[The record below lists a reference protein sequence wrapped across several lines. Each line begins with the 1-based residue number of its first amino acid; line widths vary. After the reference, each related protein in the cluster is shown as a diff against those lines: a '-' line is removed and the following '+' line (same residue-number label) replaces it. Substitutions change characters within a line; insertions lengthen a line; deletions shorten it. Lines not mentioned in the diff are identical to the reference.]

1 MHIVNCEHPLTI
13 YNKYINRTV
22 IVSCN
27 KCKTCRNQR
36 NLRWVQRLQ
45 DEKKCWKYCFE
56 LYLDYNDDY
65 LPSFDFGPDG
75 DIIERQSRFYDI
87 KDDSVITSLPLDFI
101 DELSQFDKDYVLDRL
116 NDHYT
121 GLAHPSV
128 RDIQLFKK
136 RLNKYVR
143 QLTGDYRTFRSAIA
157 AEIGP
162 TTFRPHYH
170 GILYFNDS
178 RISEHINM
186 LCRKAWQDGAGHQLG
201 HCYARP
207 DRGGVCSYVASYI
220 VRPSDLPALYSLSA
234 FRPFFLSSRHPPIG
248 SLFESTKEVQE
259 IFRSASPQ
267 RLAFKVERNVTV
279 PTLAPLQSVTENRL
293 FPKCPSYSEI
303 DDSCR
308 RLLYS
313 CGFSSRGLI
322 SDYDEFLEAIL
333 MRICQDPLS
342 LGDGFPTSVTQLR
355 PSVFSDLILHITHNF
370 ETDNSLRLLHS
381 QIKRI
386 YYQAEIFG
394 VSYYQYVSKI
404 LEYYNNKELLKLKV
418 FYDWQSSY
426 PYDKDD
432 LLSAYE
438 FRTPPGTYKST
449 RDYKIFIREQ
459 RYKYD
464 KSIKTMEKNAYFESL
479 KKSPRDSSLYC
490 LINKYHYAKKCNET
504 VEA

>member
-1 MHIVNCEHPLTI
+1 MHVVNCEHPRTI
-13 YNKYINRTV
+13 FNKYINRTV
-22 IVSCN
+22 IVPCN
-27 KCKTCRNQR
+27 TCKTCRNQR

-45 DEKKCWKYCFE
+45 DEKKCWRYCFE

-65 LPSFDFGPDG
+65 LPSFDFGIDG
-75 DIIERQSRFYDI
+75 DIVERQERFYGLN
-87 KDDSVITSLPLDFI
+87 DDSVITSLPIDFM
-101 DELSQFDKDYVLDRL
+101 DEFDQVDKDYILDRL

-121 GLAHPSV
+121 GLPHPSV

-143 QLTGDYRTFRSAIA
+143 ELTGNYRSFRSAIA

-178 RISEHINM
+178 RISNQISS
-186 LCRKAWQDGAGHQLG
+186 LCAKAWSDGAGHKLG

-220 VRPSDLPALYSLSA
+220 VRPTDLPALYSKSP
-234 FRPFFLSSRHPPIG
+234 FRPFFLCSRHPPIG
-248 SLFESTKEVQE
+248 SLFESSEE
-259 IFRSASPQ
+259 IQKIFHSASPL
-267 RLAFKVERNVTV
+267 RLAFKVARNVTV
-279 PTLAPLQSVTENRL
+279 PTFAPLQSVTENRL
-293 FPKCPSYSEI
+293 FPKCPSFGEI
-303 DDSCR
+303 DDPCR

-313 CGFSSRGLI
+313 CGFGVRGLI
-322 SDYDEFLEAIL
+322 SDYEEFLETIL
-333 MRICQDPLS
+333 SRICVDPIS
-342 LGDGFPTSVTQLR
+342 MGDLPTSVTHLR
-355 PSVFSDLILHITHNF
+355 PSRFSDLILHITHNF

-394 VSYYQYVSKI
+394 VSFDQYVSKI

-418 FYDWQSSY
+418 FYEWQSNY
-426 PYDKDD
+426 VDDPQD
-432 LLSAYE
+432 LLCAYE
-438 FRTPPGTYKST
+438 NRTPDGSYRNT
-449 RDYKIFIREQ
+449 RDYKSFVREQ

-464 KSIKTMEKNAYFESL
+464 KSNKTKMKNAYFESL
-479 KKSPRDSSLYC
+479 KKSDRDSSLYC
-490 LINKYHYAKKCNET
+490 LIKKYHYAKKCNET